1 MSNDPRLR
9 YEDNQVAKSRET
21 PKKPKLP
28 RRIAGIRLP
37 IAVRNGLVVGFL
49 NSTAGRALV
58 SEALVLAAGVFGP
71 ERLRSYAASRRDQ
84 EARVTVK
91 EARARL
97 SYACLEAMKA
107 FRAALAESAP
117 AIEHAGAHPVPALE
131 KTSAPRLRKQPR
143 RRAKPRA
150 SH

>member
-1 MSNDPRLR
+1 MSNVPRLR
-9 YEDNQVAKSRET
+9 YEDNEMAKSRET
-21 PKKPKLP
+21 PKKIKLP
-28 RRIAGIRLP
+28 RRIAGIRMP
-37 IAVRNGLVVGFL
+37 MAVRNGLVIGFL

-71 ERLRSYAASRRDQ
+71 ERLRSYATSRRGQ

-107 FRAALAESAP
+107 FRAALAESDRV
-117 AIEHAGAHPVPALE
+117 IEGAAAEPIAEPKKIA
-131 KTSAPRLRKQPR
+131 APR
-143 RRAKPRA
+143 RRTRRRA
-150 SH
+150 NRIA